1 MEILLKIILVM
12 LFAASIF
19 FGRLVYR
26 EYKLFNKNIEQKSTS
41 LAERVL
47 VNGLIFIIF
56 TILALL
62 MSFSLYITL
71 GTITFE
77 SYF

>member
-1 MEILLKIILVM
+1 MEIILKIVLGILF
-12 LFAASIF
+12 LASIF

-26 EYKLFNKNIEQKSTS
+26 EYRLFNDNIETKDTS

-47 VNGLIFIIF
+47 VNGLIFLVF
-56 TILALL
+56 TLL
-62 MSFSLYITL
+62 IGIMFFSLYSIM
-71 GTITFE
+71 GKITFE

>member
-1 MEILLKIILVM
+1 MEIILKIVLGIL
-12 LFAASIF
+12 FFASIF

-26 EYKLFNKNIEQKSTS
+26 EYKLFNNNIETKDTS

-47 VNGLIFIIF
+47 VNGLIFLVF
-56 TILALL
+56 ILLIGI
-62 MSFSLYITL
+62 MTFSLYSIL
-71 GTITFE
+71 GKITFE